1 MSESIFKEGFK
12 TEPYWWEAARPSAD
26 HAERLPEQTEVA
38 IVGSGYSG
46 LSTALELARS
56 GTSVTVLDREEI
68 GYGASSRNGGLLST
82 EPKFASA
89 KVLRER
95 LGAAHA
101 KRVIEDGR
109 ATFTNLKEVIER
121 EGIECQLERNGRF
134 VGAHCPKAYADLA
147 KKVRQ
152 YEAEGLEGFK
162 LIPRSRQHEIVGD
175 SDYYYGGLHETDG
188 GSLHPGL
195 YHRGLVEACLKQ
207 GVTLVGRAEVM
218 AIRGQ
223 PGDFVLE
230 TSRGMLRARE
240 AVVGTNGY
248 TSELTP
254 WQRRRLVPIGSYIIA
269 TEEIGEQRVES
280 MFQNFCTMSNTQ
292 RVLFYY
298 RPSPDHKRIL
308 FGGRASFGVTD
319 ARTAA
324 PTLHKY
330 LTWVYPQLREVRLT
344 HAWTGNVAFTF
355 DYLPHMG
362 TREGIHYLMGCN
374 GSGVAMMSYL
384 GRQTALKILG
394 KTNRPC
400 AFEDIPFNTRPGY
413 SGNPWF
419 LPVVGNWYRF
429 RDHVDRFFAR

>member
-109 ATFTNLKEVIER
+109 ATFTNLK
-121 EGIECQLERNGRF
+121 
-134 VGAHCPKAYADLA
+134 
-147 KKVRQ
+147 
-152 YEAEGLEGFK
+152 
-162 LIPRSRQHEIVGD
+162 
-175 SDYYYGGLHETDG
+175 
-188 GSLHPGL
+188 
-195 YHRGLVEACLKQ
+195 

-400 AFEDIPFNTRPGY
+400 AFEDIAFNTRPGY